1 VTDGVTDFEAVLVVE
16 EVPDRVF
23 DGLTEGVFDGVTEE
37 EGDFVRD
44 TDGVRVPDGVRVE
57 LNELPLDGVFV

>member
-1 VTDGVTDFEAVLVVE
+1 M
-16 EVPDRVF
+16 PDRVF

-44 TDGVRVPDGVRVE
+44 TDGVCVPDGVRVE